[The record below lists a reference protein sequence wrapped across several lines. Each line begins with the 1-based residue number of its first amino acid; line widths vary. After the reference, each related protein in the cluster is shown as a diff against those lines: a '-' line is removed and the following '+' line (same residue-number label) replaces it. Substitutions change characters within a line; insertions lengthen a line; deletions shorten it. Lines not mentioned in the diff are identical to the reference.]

1 MLFVVILVHHRHLQ
15 YCDFTDQETQITHKM
30 IQDKWENKLF
40 DRKNSELDMF
50 LCEMDYRLKKNT
62 VALIHSQREMSV
74 FDLGTETFQG
84 FFMH

>member
-1 MLFVVILVHHRHLQ
+1 
-15 YCDFTDQETQITHKM
+15 
-30 IQDKWENKLF
+30 
-40 DRKNSELDMF
+40 MF

-84 FFMH
+84 FFYALTHQQASQQTESNKLAHK